1 MKHIKLFENFD
12 SERKV
17 YGLDELIKM
26 EDWIKSFW
34 ESIENVEEDNI
45 VDIFIGIEDKFGKD
59 ISNIIDG
66 MYSADKLHYN
76 QNGKTTSTGGV
87 DTYEFIEKFEE
98 IKSYVDS
105 LIK

>member
-12 SERKV
+12 SERNV

-45 VDIFIGIEDKFGKD
+45 VDIFIGIEDRFGKD
-59 ISNIIDG
+59 VSDIIDG

-76 QNGKTTSTGGV
+76 QNGKTVSTGGI
-87 DTYEFIEKFEE
+87 DTNEFIENFEE
-98 IKSYVDS
+98 IKSYVSS